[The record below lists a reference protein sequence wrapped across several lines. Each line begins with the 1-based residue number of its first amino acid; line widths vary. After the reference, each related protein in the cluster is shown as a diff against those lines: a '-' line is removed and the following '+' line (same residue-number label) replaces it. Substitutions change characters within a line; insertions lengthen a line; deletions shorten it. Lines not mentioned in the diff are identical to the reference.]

1 MISDIKDSAKGNM
14 EKAVEAFKTQLSR
27 VRTGRAQPALLDGIM
42 VDYYGSSTPLKQIG
56 NIVAEDARTLSVT
69 VYDNAA
75 IKAVEKAIMDSG
87 LGLNP
92 QTAGNNIRIP
102 LPALTEERR
111 KELIKIVRAEAEK
124 ERVSVRNARR
134 DSNAEL
140 KALVKSKDISEDDE
154 KRAQD
159 DIQKLTDSHIK
170 KIEEI
175 LAAKEK
181 ELMAI

>member
-1 MISDIKDSAKGNM
+1 MINDVKDSAKAGM
-14 EKAVEAFKTQLSR
+14 EKAVEAFKNQLSR
-27 VRTGRAQPALLDGIM
+27 IRTGRAQPALLDGIM

-56 NIVAEDARTLSVT
+56 NIVAEDARTLAVT
-69 VYDNAA
+69 VYDNSA

-102 LPALTEERR
+102 LPPLTEERR

-134 DSNAEL
+134 DSNNDL
-140 KALVKSKDISEDDE
+140 KALVKSKDISEDEE

-159 DIQKLTDSHIK
+159 DIQKLTDSYIK
-170 KIEEI
+170 KIEDI
-175 LAAKEK
+175 LSAKEK
-181 ELMAI
+181 ELMEI